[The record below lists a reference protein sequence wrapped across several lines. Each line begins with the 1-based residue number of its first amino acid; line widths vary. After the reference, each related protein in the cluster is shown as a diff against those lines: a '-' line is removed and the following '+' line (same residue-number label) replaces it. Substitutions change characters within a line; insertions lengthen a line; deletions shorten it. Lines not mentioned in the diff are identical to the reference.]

1 MSPSEVFEF
10 ADQVVREGAA
20 HHPVA
25 ATYRGLPG
33 HDAELTDF
41 SAEQA
46 AATIADVRARIAAL
60 DDLRIGNDD
69 DRLAIEVMRE
79 RLGAETA
86 SYDTGEHLRDVNVL
100 FSPVQITRNVF
111 TLMPTEND
119 EQWETIATR
128 LEKVPHALG
137 TMRASY
143 AEGMARGVLPA
154 RRQVLGAATSAA
166 VAAGLEAEGDGAPAP
181 FFDGFVEGYTGADAS
196 LASRLRSAAEAAT
209 VAYADAARWMRDD
222 YAPHALEQDGVG
234 RERYAGHA
242 RNYLGADVDLDET
255 YAWGWADLTQ
265 ITRRMHECAAQLYGG
280 STPAQAQER
289 LNGDPAYTH
298 PDAES
303 TRAWLQQVTDETTQS
318 FNGRYFDIPERML
331 TCEAM
336 IAPPG
341 SAAAPFYTA
350 PSEDF
355 SRPGRTWLP
364 AIDTSAFRDWWL
376 LSVWHHEAVP
386 GHHLQVAYAMCQS
399 EHLSRFQR
407 TTMVSGH
414 AEGWALYSERLMDE
428 LGYYEDPAYALGF
441 LSNQA
446 MRATRVVLDIGLHL
460 GLPIPVDVDPL
471 LVDGVEGDPRG
482 IGWTPDIARQFL
494 AARALQSDSFAR
506 SEVDRYLGL
515 PGQAISYKVGERLW
529 VAARERAQAAGGS
542 SFDLKAWHM
551 KALSLGSVGLAV
563 LDSELARG

>member
-1 MSPSEVFEF
+1 MTSSQVFEF
-10 ADQVVREGAA
+10 ADEVVREGAA
-20 HHPVA
+20 QHPIA
-25 ATYRGLPG
+25 ATFRGLPG

-41 SAEQA
+41 SPEHA
-46 AATIADVRARIAAL
+46 AASDAAVRGRILAL
-60 DDLRIGNDD
+60 DDLVVANDD

-79 RLGAETA
+79 RLGADTA

-111 TLMPTEND
+111 TLMPTASED
-119 EQWETIATR
+119 DWETIATR
-128 LEKVPHALG
+128 LEQVPRALG
-137 TMRASY
+137 SMRAAY
-143 AEGMARGVLPA
+143 VEGIARQVLPA

-166 VAAGLEAEGDGAPAP
+166 IAAGLESESDSTPAP
-181 FFDGFVEGYTGADAS
+181 FFDGFVAGYGGPDEA
-196 LASRLRSAAEAAT
+196 LASRLQVAAQAATEAYAEAA
-209 VAYADAARWMRDD
+209 AWMREH
-222 YAPHALEQDGVG
+222 YAPRALEQDGVG

-255 YAWGWADLTQ
+255 YAWGWSDLTQ
-265 ITRRMHECAAQLYGG
+265 ITHRMQACSAQLYGG
-280 STPAQAQER
+280 CTPAQAQDQ
-289 LNGDPAYTH
+289 LNRDPAYTH

-303 TRAWLQQVTDETTQS
+303 TREWLQQVTDETTAS
-318 FNGRYFDIPERML
+318 FNGRYFEIPDRML

-364 AIDTSAFRDWWL
+364 AIDASAFRDWWL

-428 LGYYEDPAYALGF
+428 LGYYENPAYALGF

-446 MRATRVVLDIGLHL
+446 MRAARVVLDIGLHL
-460 GLPIPVDVDPL
+460 GLPIPHDVDPL
-471 LVDGVEGDPRG
+471 LLEGVDGDPRG
-482 IGWTPDIARQFL
+482 SAWTPEIARQFL
-494 AARALQSDSFAR
+494 GARALQSESFSR

-529 VAARERAQAAGGS
+529 VAARQRAEAADA

-563 LDSELARG
+563 LDSELARR